1 MNQVRYNYANSI
13 IASSGVEKV
22 IKFWSTFPLP
32 YGSGGLQTK
41 TNQRD
46 NRKVFS
52 HEDYINLVL
61 ESGQFVT
68 HDYSHQSVQE
78 DPRMMAFFDSLVQRD
93 IEGWTSDSS
102 DSIDGES
109 SFYEL
114 CWNAPYLTDDSHS
127 NSNSS
132 AHNSD
137 NESVNGLNSH
147 YFSYLDVITK
157 RIESNDLIKEKNSKE
172 NDTEMASTSASTS
185 VISSPSSVLRD
196 KLLLHTDSNKDSGL
210 NRISKL
216 ITEKKKEQLKK
227 ITKLTV
233 RTTRKKLKR
242 IQKRSSAKEN
252 GESTENSK
260 KFDLVKKKLDYLAQQ
275 VNCDSGNNDDKPGRQ
290 PSRRNYRRLRFLTN
304 QSDLVFNEVLPI
316 VSSSSSSDSDDSNF
330 VSGEELYQAISNE
343 VQRMRHILSNDTD
356 AENTSDD
363 SSDSFELIDASVSA
377 KHKLSS
383 SSDEENEEK
392 ECKECTT
399 SNSNTDSNKNKN
411 NINTNTDNKE
421 DKQKNSSKVS
431 LLSNIVSHQYNDEI
445 DSDSDEES
453 NHIHEPVIHCPY
465 KHNLCHA
472 STSTSTTNEIKKSK
486 IVFKPIDTR
495 KRSYRK
501 RKRSGSANNDK
512 LNKDSDNNEN
522 KDHD

>member
-32 YGSGGLQTK
+32 YGSGELQTK
-41 TNQRD
+41 TNQKD

-157 RIESNDLIKEKNSKE
+157 RIESNDLIQEKNSKE
-172 NDTEMASTSASTS
+172 NDPEMASTSASTS
-185 VISSPSSVLRD
+185 VISNPSSVLRD

-227 ITKLTV
+227 ITKMTV

-242 IQKRSSAKEN
+242 IQKRCSAKEN
-252 GESTENSK
+252 GDSIENSK
-260 KFDLVKKKLDYLAQQ
+260 KLDDVKKKLDFLAQK
-275 VNCDSGNNDDKPGRQ
+275 VNCDSGNNDDKTERQ

-363 SSDSFELIDASVSA
+363 SSDSFELIGASVSA

-392 ECKECTT
+392 ECTT
-399 SNSNTDSNKNKN
+399 SNSNTDSNKNN
-411 NINTNTDNKE
+411 ININTENKE
-421 DKQKNSSKVS
+421 DKQKSSSKVS
-431 LLSNIVSHQYNDEI
+431 LISNIVSHQYNDE
-445 DSDSDEES
+445 SDSDEES

-472 STSTSTTNEIKKSK
+472 STSTTATNDIKKSA

-512 LNKDSDNNEN
+512 LNKDADNNEKKN
-522 KDHD
+522 HD

>member
-1 MNQVRYNYANSI
+1 M
-13 IASSGVEKV
+13 

-41 TNQRD
+41 TTQRD

-137 NESVNGLNSH
+137 NEESVNGLNNH

-157 RIESNDLIKEKNSKE
+157 RIQSNDLIRGNNSKE

-185 VISSPSSVLRD
+185 VISSSSSVLRE
-196 KLLLHTDSNKDSGL
+196 KLLLQTDSNKDSGL

-227 ITKLTV
+227 IAKVTV

-252 GESTENSK
+252 GDNIENSK
-260 KFDLVKKKLDYLAQQ
+260 KFEDVKKKLDYLAQL
-275 VNCDSGNNDDKPGRQ
+275 VNCDSGNNDDKTERQ

-383 SSDEENEEK
+383 SSDEENSE
-392 ECKECTT
+392 KECTT
-399 SNSNTDSNKNKN
+399 SNSNTDNNNKN
-411 NINTNTDNKE
+411 NINTDNKE
-421 DKQKNSSKVS
+421 EKQKNSSKVS
-431 LLSNIVSHQYNDEI
+431 LISNIVSHQYNDES

-453 NHIHEPVIHCPY
+453 NRIHEPVIHCPY

-472 STSTSTTNEIKKSK
+472 STSTTSANDIKKSA

-512 LNKDSDNNEN
+512 LNKDSDNNDN
-522 KDHD
+522 KNHD